1 MAFVFK
7 ERYAPEVEAR
17 MRALFESL
25 SEKDGRRYAAVEA
38 DKLGFGGITYIAE
51 VLGCS
56 RRTIEHGL
64 EELDDLPNDPAGDRI
79 RRPGAG
85 RKKRLPPT
93 TSLKKT

>member
-1 MAFVFK
+1 MKAFRK
-7 ERYAPEVEAR
+7 RTGDTPQC
-17 MRALFESL
+17 
-25 SEKDGRRYAAVEA
+25 GGRYAAVEA